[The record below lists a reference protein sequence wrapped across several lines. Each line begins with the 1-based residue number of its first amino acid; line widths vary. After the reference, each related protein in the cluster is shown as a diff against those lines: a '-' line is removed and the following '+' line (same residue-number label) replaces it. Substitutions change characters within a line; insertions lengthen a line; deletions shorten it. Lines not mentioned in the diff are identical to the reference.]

1 MTAWSYSS
9 ITLFD
14 QCPKK
19 YYHLRISKDIK
30 EPESEQ
36 MVYGKELHLAAEEYI
51 RDDKAIPPQFMYIK
65 PMLDKLKAVP
75 GEKLCE
81 YKLGI
86 KVIEGGK
93 LAPCDFFDKQ
103 VWYRGI
109 ADLIILDKEKQEARV
124 IDYKTGKSAQY
135 ADTKQLKLLAA
146 AVFLHFPEIKTI
158 KAGLLF
164 VVANDF
170 IRENYEAMFKLAYF
184 EQIKPTVQQLESA
197 IESNVWNPKRNFT
210 CKGWCP
216 VKECPH
222 WEPKRNR
229 NG

>member
-19 YYHLRISKDIK
+19 YYHLRVKKDIK
-30 EPESEQ
+30 EPESEA
-36 MVYGKELHLAAEEYI
+36 MNYGKDLHLAAEEHI
-51 RDDKAIPPQFMYIK
+51 RDGKELPGKYKFIQ

-81 YKLGI
+81 YKVAVRLH
-86 KVIEGGK
+86 GGK
-93 LAPCDFFDKQ
+93 LEPCDFFAKD
-103 VWYRGI
+103 VYYRGI
-109 ADLIILDKEKQEARV
+109 ADLVILDRDNQEARV

-135 ADTKQLKLLAA
+135 ADTKQLKLLSAA
-146 AVFLHFPEIKTI
+146 LFIHFPDIKVI

-170 IRENYEAMFKLAYF
+170 IKEKYDSNFKLAYF
-184 EQIKPTVQQLESA
+184 EQIRPTVIQLESA
-197 IESNVWNPKRNFT
+197 IESDVWNPKRNFT

-216 VKECPH
+216 VTACPH
-222 WEPKRNR
+222 WEQKRNR

>member
-19 YYHLRISKDIK
+19 YYHLRVNKDVK

-36 MVYGKELHLAAEEYI
+36 MIYGKELHLAAEEYI
-51 RDDKAIPPQFMYIK
+51 RDGKPIDPRFAFIK
-65 PMLDKLKAVP
+65 PMLDKFNAMP

-81 YKLGI
+81 NKLAVKI
-86 KVIEGGK
+86 VDGGK
-93 LAPCDFFDKQ
+93 LAPCDFFDKN

-109 ADLIILDKEKQEARV
+109 ADLIILDKDKQEARV

-146 AVFLHFPEIKTI
+146 CVFTHYPEIMVI

-164 VVANDF
+164 VIANEF
-170 IRENYEAMFKLAYF
+170 IKAEYTTHHRLAYF
-184 EQIKPTVQQLESA
+184 EEFKPLVAQLDA
-197 IESNVWNPKRNFT
+197 CIENGVWNPKRNFT
-210 CKGWCP
+210 CSKWCP
-216 VKECPH
+216 VLECSH
-222 WEPKRNR
+222 
-229 NG
+229 NGRR